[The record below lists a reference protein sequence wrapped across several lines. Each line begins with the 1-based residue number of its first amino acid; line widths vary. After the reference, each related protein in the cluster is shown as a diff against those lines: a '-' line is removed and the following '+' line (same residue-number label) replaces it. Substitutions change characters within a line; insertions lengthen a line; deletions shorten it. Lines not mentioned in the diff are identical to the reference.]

1 MAIQPLFDEPFLRAQ
16 WGSEFESFQESPE
29 AAALMQPGATLTVET
44 TDTPLRDRILALDHE
59 ITTLDATIAQREAAL
74 NTLTYPLFRLT
85 PEEVATVEA
94 G

>member
-16 WGSEFESFQESPE
+16 WGSEFRDFEESPE
-29 AAALMQPGATLTVET
+29 AAALLQPGATLTVEN

-59 ITTLDATIAQREAAL
+59 ITALDATIAQRETAL
-74 NTLTYPLFRLT
+74 STNIYRHYRLT
-85 PEEVATVEA
+85 PEEIATVEA